1 MPLLASPMSRFVLL
15 TTFSM
20 GKVLSAPFQ
29 QLGTAYVAATSASVL
44 TALGFNKAIASV
56 PALAGGVV
64 GTS

>member
-1 MPLLASPMSRFVLL
+1 MCFV
-15 TTFSM
+15 FYAAFPSII
-20 GKVLSAPFQ
+20 LSAPFQ